1 MEIQTCPTSDDTDA
15 SEASETKR
23 TLEIDPRR
31 CTAHQETRT
40 YTSALER
47 AGRRS
52 DHITRFQIDP
62 QGERNGHVDE
72 TIASGGRN
80 CSGAPKNKSCREAS
94 RAIGTARAMVMAL
107 DTRCGDSK
115 RAETTCGEFCYLIH
129 PSASCHPVFTDRY
142 TDRRVSK
149 IWIQY
154 EAVGIVFL

>member
-1 MEIQTCPTSDDTDA
+1 M
-15 SEASETKR
+15 EASETKR

-31 CTAHQETRT
+31 CITRQKT
-40 YTSALER
+40 YTNALER

-62 QGERNGHVDE
+62 ERLQGERNGHVDE

-80 CSGAPKNKSCREAS
+80 CSGARRKSKSCREAS
-94 RAIGTARAMVMAL
+94 RAIGTARAIVMPS
-107 DTRCGDSK
+107 DTKCGDAK
-115 RAETTCGEFCYLIH
+115 RAETTCDGLGYLVH
-129 PSASCHPVFTDRY
+129 PPASYHPVFTDRL